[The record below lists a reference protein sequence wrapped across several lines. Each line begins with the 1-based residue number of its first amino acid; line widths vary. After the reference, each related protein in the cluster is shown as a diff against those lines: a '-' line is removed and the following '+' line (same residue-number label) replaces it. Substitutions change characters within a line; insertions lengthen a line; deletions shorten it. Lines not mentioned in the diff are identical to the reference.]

1 MSEEA
6 PVEETAVE
14 EAPAPVVES
23 APVETTPD
31 DWKQSLSEEVRDH
44 ASLKKYTSVENLAKG
59 YINASSML
67 GKDKL
72 VKPSSDDEWNDFYN
86 DMGRPESHEG
96 YKFTYAAEVP
106 EGLQGYVEGRVE
118 SFKESAHK
126 LGLTSQ
132 QADGLYTWY
141 MEGNVNNAKQ
151 LEEQAVE
158 LEQQAEYELK
168 KEWGP
173 AYEEKITQSQ
183 AALSQFASPE
193 FVDYLE
199 KTQLGNNPHMIRA
212 FAKIAEGMMEDGQIM
227 GVESTQPTVAQID
240 NDISAVMAN
249 PAYWDADSLERPK
262 LVAKVH
268 ELIQLK
274 EASE

>member
-173 AYEEKITQSQ
+173 AYEEKITQSP
-183 AALSQFASPE
+183 AA
-193 FVDYLE
+193 
-199 KTQLGNNPHMIRA
+199 
-212 FAKIAEGMMEDGQIM
+212 
-227 GVESTQPTVAQID
+227 
-240 NDISAVMAN
+240 
-249 PAYWDADSLERPK
+249 
-262 LVAKVH
+262 
-268 ELIQLK
+268 
-274 EASE
+274 